1 VTGHKGGDC
10 DIKLWDLKKLDHP
23 IFTFSEHTM
32 TPQARFLKTGG
43 GQIISAGLD
52 AQLNVLNTKGLVSNN
67 KKAARGFTCLE
78 TLPTT
83 ANSKVGLEPHL
94 QIIVCADTS

>member
-1 VTGHKGGDC
+1 
-10 DIKLWDLKKLDHP
+10 
-23 IFTFSEHTM
+23 M

-94 QIIVCADTS
+94 HIIVCADTSQQLRLATYDTRLSQLSLML